1 MEYLLLHLLRQPV
14 NLAKRKC
21 PPSCIKII
29 VPRIRININNVT
41 MCPSYKI
48 PTNKMNA
55 KATKIKLSNLSSIP
69 PCPGIN
75 DE

>member
-1 MEYLLLHLLRQPV
+1 MKINNGGENGVKPAENPV
-14 NLAKRKC
+14 TKPK
-21 PPSCIKII
+21 
-29 VPRIRININNVT
+29 IRININNVT
-41 MCPSYKI
+41 ICPSYKI

-55 KATKIKLSNLSSIP
+55 KATKIRLSNLSSIP